1 MPWEIFSNL
10 FFRTYSIKYVRE
22 IPLSTTVLVLKIP
35 LFSFWIFFNK
45 SDFSTIFTLLSCLYH
60 NLYKHECKVC
70 ISKNMFL
77 LFLLCLCMRTHLR
90 YESHLESRL
99 SVPNRCLCFQKAQG
113 SEINFLALP
122 LPLLHAVIFH
132 IPLGEFAQAF
142 FDRGFGFEAYCF
154 LQKICGSKG
163 SRHVTRFQR
172 LKDFFKYNFTSEC
185 FT

>member
-122 LPLLHAVIFH
+122 LPTSPRNIPHTTGRTCASLLW
-132 IPLGEFAQAF
+132 
-142 FDRGFGFEAYCF
+142 
-154 LQKICGSKG
+154 
-163 SRHVTRFQR
+163 SRFWVWSLLLPAKDLWKQR
-172 LKDFFKYNFTSEC
+172 
-185 FT
+185 